1 MDDQQSKS
9 GAGVIDEPTRI
20 RVIKAILGMDS
31 KAFAKAVGV
40 AQNTVTTW
48 ESGRPPSH
56 ESRKAIKTLCD
67 DFGIVFRRKDGMP
80 VPKEAK

>member
-1 MDDQQSKS
+1 MIS
-9 GAGVIDEPTRI
+9 EPTRI

-40 AQNTVTTW
+40 AQNTVTVW
-48 ESGRPPSH
+48 ESGRSVPSH

-67 DFGIVFRRKDGMP
+67 SKGIVFRKDGMP
-80 VPKEAK
+80 LPKVSA